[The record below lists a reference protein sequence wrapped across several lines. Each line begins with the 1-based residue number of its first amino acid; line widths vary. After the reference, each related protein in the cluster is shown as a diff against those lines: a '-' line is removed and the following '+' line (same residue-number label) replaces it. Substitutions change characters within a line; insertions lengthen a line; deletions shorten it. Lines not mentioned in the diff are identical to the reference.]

1 MVKITHY
8 EVYTDRGDGWKL
20 AGRFASDQRYEAIN
34 LSKEKEQEKLKVKI
48 IREIFDVQDNSY
60 SESVEYIGGLSSPRR
75 NSDPL
80 SPQNI
85 GGRSNALSAL
95 PEEGTGDA
103 QKRKSS
109 IFSAVLKLISIIV
122 ICLLFSN
129 VLVTLVHPLI
139 EDFVPESRVNI
150 ALFLI
155 FIVSF
160 MSMVVPLILKK
171 VPWYVFDFAG
181 GGRKRV
187 KERKFF
193 SKAENIIK
201 LYHLNEDYEIS
212 VAPAYPEAPLEHKR
226 YIVSF
231 LHEVLSK
238 LDSQSIYND
247 SFSKLGVKLIVY
259 GGCLELS
266 KYSGFTISEA
276 NSLLYEA
283 FKIIDGERPDL
294 EDFYD
299 AKKTFNDNKVAIFL
313 TGVGAYLMAQVID
326 ERPMDGNILQETFDK
341 WENLVANYQKIYP
354 EEEVEAVAAD
364 TDAPQVTN
372 CLVNVQNLLK
382 FFDDNLPDLDK
393 LRLRYEADI
402 RNIISN
408 VNGKYKGDNI
418 IEKDTVTSIEFSSI
432 AAAVGFAVEFI
443 GDISEYRDELND
455 DNLIFLS
462 KCSLVDR
469 PEEEAAN
476 LDDYIKDVLEHTYNN
491 EILVTEKIKNS
502 IHDEKYS
509 FEFLGEKNL
518 NKSAHLVPLYKLVY

>member
-20 AGRFASDQRYEAIN
+20 AGRYAGDQRYEAIN

-48 IREIFDVQDNSY
+48 IREVFNVQDNSY

-85 GGRSNALSAL
+85 GGRSNALSAQ
-95 PEEGTGDA
+95 PEEQTDK
-103 QKRKSS
+103 QQNRKASVWA
-109 IFSAVLKLISIIV
+109 AVVKLIAIIV
-122 ICLLFSN
+122 VCLLLSN
-129 VLVTLVHPLI
+129 VLVTLIHPLV
-139 EDFVPESRVNI
+139 EDFIPESQVNLV
-150 ALFLI
+150 LFLI
-155 FIVSF
+155 FIISF
-160 MSMVVPLILKK
+160 MGMVVPLILKK
-171 VPWYVFDFAG
+171 IPWYVFDFG
-181 GGRKRV
+181 NRGRTRI

-201 LYHLNEDYEIS
+201 LYRLNDDYEIS

-226 YIVSF
+226 YIVAF

-313 TGVGAYLMAQVID
+313 TGVGAYLMAQIID
-326 ERPMDGNILQETFDK
+326 ERPMDGGILQETFDK
-341 WENLVANYQKIYP
+341 WENLVSNYQEIYP
-354 EEEVEAVAAD
+354 EEVVEETVPDA
-364 TDAPQVTN
+364 DAPQISG
-372 CLVNVQNLLK
+372 CIVNVQNLLK
-382 FFDDNLPDLDK
+382 FFDDNLPNLDN

-402 RNIISN
+402 RNIINNIS
-408 VNGKYKGDNI
+408 GKYKGSNV
-418 IEKDTVTSIEFSSI
+418 IEKETVTSIEYTSI
-432 AAAVGFAVEFI
+432 AAAVNFAVEFI
-443 GDISEYRDELND
+443 SDIAEYRDELND

-491 EILVTEKIKNS
+491 EILVTEKVKNS
-502 IHDEKYS
+502 IRDEKYN
-509 FEFLGEKNL
+509 FEFLGEKHL
-518 NKSAHLVPLYKLVY
+518 NKSNQLVPLYKLVY

>member
-20 AGRFASDQRYEAIN
+20 AGRYASDQRYEAIN

-48 IREIFDVQDNSY
+48 IREVFDVQDNSY

-75 NSDPL
+75 NSNPL

-85 GGRSNALSAL
+85 GGKSNALSSM
-95 PEEGTGDA
+95 PEDQNGNAITKKDTVFTA
-103 QKRKSS
+103 
-109 IFSAVLKLISIIV
+109 IVKLLAIV
-122 ICLLFSN
+122 IICLLLSN
-129 VLVTLVHPLI
+129 VFVTLIHPVV
-139 EDFVPESRVNI
+139 EDFLPESQVNI

-155 FIVSF
+155 FIVF
-160 MSMVVPLILKK
+160 FLVIVIPLILKK

-181 GGRKRV
+181 GAKKRI

-193 SKAENIIK
+193 NKAENIIR
-201 LYHLNEDYEIS
+201 LYHLNEEYDIS
-212 VAPAYPEAPLEHKR
+212 IAPAYPEAPLEHKR

-231 LHEVLSK
+231 LHEILSK

-266 KYSGFTISEA
+266 KYSGFSINEA

-313 TGVGAYLMAQVID
+313 TGVGAYLMAQIID
-326 ERPMDGNILQETFDK
+326 ERPMSGNVLQETFYK
-341 WENLVANYQKIYP
+341 WENLIANYQKNYP
-354 EEEVEAVAAD
+354 DDTIEEPIPD
-364 TDAPQVTN
+364 SDIPQVN
-372 CLVNVQNLLK
+372 RCVVNVQNQLK
-382 FFDDNLPDLDK
+382 FFDDNLPELDN
-393 LRLRYEADI
+393 LRQQYEQDI
-402 RNIISN
+402 RNIINN
-408 VNGKYKGDNI
+408 VNGKYKGDNV
-418 IEKDTVTSIEFSSI
+418 IEKETITSIEYSSMS
-432 AAAVGFAVEFI
+432 AAVNFAVEYI
-443 GDISEYRDELND
+443 NDITEYRDELND

-462 KCSLVDR
+462 KCSIVDY
-469 PEEEAAN
+469 PEEQAAN

-491 EILVTEKIKNS
+491 EILISEKIKNS

-509 FEFLGEKNL
+509 FEYLGEKRL
-518 NKSAHLVPLYKLVY
+518 NKTDQLVALYKLVY